1 MSETF
6 VGRAGRVVK
15 RHPRL
20 WGALFAVLLAVVY
33 MVAVRPARVALGQE
47 VAFPLFASVETE
59 RSAGFEVTTTP
70 QVPGAVLAVP
80 LDPALKDQEQVAGT
94 ALWSPPAGA
103 LWVFPAMFLLF
114 TFPTRPYWLW
124 LLGYHLAIGLVAALV
139 FAIGIGYAEPAFALY
154 TFSRTYMTE
163 TVSLAIPLLL
173 WLAGR
178 AEPSPETVEPASAA
192 PSAP

>member
-1 MSETF
+1 MTDTLA
-6 VGRAGRVVK
+6 GRAGRTVR

-20 WGALFAVLLAVVY
+20 WGAAFALALALAYVF
-33 MVAVRPARVALGQE
+33 AVRPARVALGE
-47 VAFPLFASVETE
+47 TVALPLFASVDTE
-59 RSAGFEVTTTP
+59 RAAGFRVTGTP
-70 QVPGAVLAVP
+70 QIPGAVLAVP
-80 LDPALKDQEQVAGT
+80 LDPGLTDQERVAGT

-114 TFPTRPYWLW
+114 TFPARPYWLW
-124 LLGYHLAIGLVAALV
+124 LLGYHLGLGVVAAGV
-139 FAIGIGYAEPAFALY
+139 FAVGIGWAEPAFALY

-178 AEPSPETVEPASAA
+178 AGPSDSPG
-192 PSAP
+192 